1 MTTILKQPTIKHKL
15 DHVQFI
21 FLKFVIFMKFIT
33 ILAFVAISNALLGGW
48 KEEDPNLF
56 ML

>member
-1 MTTILKQPTIKHKL
+1 
-15 DHVQFI
+15 
-21 FLKFVIFMKFIT
+21 MKFIT

-56 ML
+56 MLQDENGKPFIAAM